1 MALLLP
7 YILQRASSSQASN
20 LTTPD
25 LTEVLSKGQMWVDE
39 RMENR
44 RIINKI
50 LPCTLCPCKMGSG
63 FQVGFSQQWL
73 RDAERCMLLFC
84 TWETSPQGLAHP
96 QLSASSWCYRS
107 ASLHALHKPQAPSF
121 LHNSHLCWFFARVF
135 LPAVT
140 GSLQTISLSYQLHI
154 SSLPEDS
161 MGQAPPTLK
170 EIGQETQEEIQGRTH
185 INDL

>member
-1 MALLLP
+1 M
-7 YILQRASSSQASN
+7 
-20 LTTPD
+20 PD

-50 LPCTLCPCKMGSG
+50 PPCTLCPCRMGSG

-73 RDAERCMLLFC
+73 RDAERCALPFC
-84 TWETSPQGLAHP
+84 TWETSSQGLAHP

-107 ASLHALHKPQAPSF
+107 ASLRALHKPQAPSF
-121 LHNSHLCWFFARVF
+121 LHNSHLCWFFAGVFFTCCDRQSPAHFSF
-135 LPAVT
+135 LPTPCFQSSQGSHVT
-140 GSLQTISLSYQLHI
+140 GT
-154 SSLPEDS
+154 
-161 MGQAPPTLK
+161 PPLK
-170 EIGQETQEEIQGRTH
+170 EIGQETQEEIQERTH